1 MSTNKITLHSV
12 SDGKTSIAYCRIAN
26 AYALN
31 PDTNTRE
38 VIQQSKSY
46 ALADGEGLNTT
57 DGITFTSLS
66 GHEYTIIK

>member
-1 MSTNKITLHSV
+1 MTTNKIMLHSL
-12 SDGKTSIAYCRIAN
+12 SDGKMAIAYCRIAN

-57 DGITFTSLS
+57 DDITFTSLS
-66 GHEYTIIK
+66 GQEYTIVK